1 MNISELLLIAVVT
14 VGFGAALLKALSW
27 PIQASLFPLIVG
39 GVGLVLALI
48 QAMVFFKKKKEFAQ
62 PRSLTRPKIDLKI
75 AYTFCWIFGYF
86 LITVIIGFQWGIPAV
101 IFIYLKMSGKEKTYT
116 SLLLS
121 GLSWVTIYGL
131 KIYLNLPLADGFLL
145 KF

>member
-1 MNISELLLIAVVT
+1 MNISELLLTAVVT

-39 GVGLVLALI
+39 SVGLILAI
-48 QAMVFFKKKKEFAQ
+48 VQAMVSLKKKKEIAQ
-62 PRSLTRPKIDLKI
+62 PRSSTSPKTDLRI

-86 LITVIIGFQWGIPAV
+86 LITVMIGFQWGIPAV
-101 IFIYLKMSGKEKTYT
+101 IFLYLKLSGKEKTYT

-121 GLSWVTIYGL
+121 ALSWVTIYGL
-131 KIYLNLPLADGFLL
+131 KEYLNLPLADGFLL
-145 KF
+145 GF